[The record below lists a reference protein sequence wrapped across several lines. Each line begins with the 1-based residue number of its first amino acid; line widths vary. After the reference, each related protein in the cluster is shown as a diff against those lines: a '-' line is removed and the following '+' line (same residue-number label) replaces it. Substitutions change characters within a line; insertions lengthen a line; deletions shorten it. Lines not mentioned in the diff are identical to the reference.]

1 MSQDDGAGEWEDL
14 LGTGTVMR
22 QIIVHGSR
30 PSEAET
36 DGIDLEAPRK
46 FFACIDIETRLND
59 KLLATESH
67 KDFLINNDAD
77 LFPGA
82 HLVIPLMELNETS
95 RYRFD
100 PKFTYGRKGNP
111 SEIPP
116 DATLECTITLKSR
129 APYDEFLEQ
138 LTFTERYNLARR
150 KKERGVFWYR
160 REDYDSSIS
169 VFQSIIDLCQS
180 LDFNDDDNHGQ
191 RVGDG
196 TNVPMVRG

>member
-1 MSQDDGAGEWEDL
+1 MPQDDGAEEWEDL

-22 QIIVHGSR
+22 QIVVHGSR
-30 PSEAET
+30 PTEDET

-46 FFACIDIETRLND
+46 FFARIDIETRLGD

-67 KDFLINNDAD
+67 RDFLINNDAD

-95 RYRFD
+95 RYLFD

-116 DATLECTITLKSR
+116 DAMLECTITLKSR
-129 APYDEFLEQ
+129 APYDQFLEQ
-138 LTFTERYNLARR
+138 LTFAERYTLARR
-150 KKERGVFWYR
+150 KKERGVFWYC

-169 VFQSIIDLCQS
+169 IFQSIIDLCQS
-180 LDFNDDDNHGQ
+180 LDLDNENDPSQ
-191 RVGDG
+191 RAQA
-196 TNVPMVRG
+196 NVSMVRG